1 MIAIDP
7 PVVKPYAPATQ
18 PIAFV
23 DVLVQRDELTN
34 RLNLVF
40 ACLDAK
46 KQRINIDQ
54 SGIPSQTVT
63 PAQLDAFVTTKTK
76 AGDTLDQDLSRRAL
90 PIVASNLGLK
100 GAVV

>member
-1 MIAIDP
+1 MIVIEP
-7 PVVKPYAPATQ
+7 PATVPYAPATQ

-46 KQRINIDQ
+46 KNRISIDQ
-54 SGIPSQTVT
+54 NGIPQPAVT
-63 PAQLDAFVTTKTK
+63 PAQLEAFVAAKAQ

-90 PIVASNLGLK
+90 PIVAKNLGLTGK
-100 GAVV
+100 VV